1 MNYEIWIIELK
12 NKRIIEMKIYFFCF
26 KEERLTMDNPYC
38 FKAKA
43 YCFNANCR
51 EMNGKESRSIV
62 RAKEDQNMDMDE

>member
-1 MNYEIWIIELK
+1 
-12 NKRIIEMKIYFFCF
+12 MKIYFFCF